1 MTNINV
7 THLQTKLTIGRI
19 FSQVPLILFVLIEK
33 IPAGKVLLFHVL
45 SAFVL
50 FLVRVLRM
58 PLSKCGP

>member
-7 THLQTKLTIGRI
+7 THLKTKLTIVRI